1 LGRPIANGGAYDQ
14 GDVKIPDLDMMQ
26 RSRQILDE
34 LRRRAGERYRPQI
47 ELDYIDR
54 LLQRF

>member
-1 LGRPIANGGAYDQ
+1 
-14 GDVKIPDLDMMQ
+14 MMQ